1 MLGGEAMDSI
11 TVRSYRCFG
20 EEQAVRLAPITLLVG
35 ENSTGKSS
43 LMAMIRAL
51 WDAVYAD
58 RAPDFKEEPYD
69 LGSFDDIVHDT
80 GGRGARA
87 KSFAASFEVGA
98 ASSRS
103 GPRSKPYLA
112 EVEFGPHHAAPT
124 PVRRRVSR
132 EGCWLEQDFS
142 QAGSGG
148 IRFGTPQGE
157 WRSQA
162 PEGQR
167 AFASSTTEALPSLDS
182 ALWRLRWATDENRP
196 AAARIEP
203 VPGSSEPTAEIVAG
217 LRDQVGGFAGGRPRS
232 SRLLER
238 ERPFASAPTRSRPR
252 RTYDPTRTA
261 PNAEGDYVPTHLA
274 WLSLHEPDAWK
285 DLKYRL
291 EEFGSAAGLFDEIR
305 VRRLGRT
312 ASDPFQIQVRKFDRM
327 RKGPV
332 HNLADMGYGVSQ
344 ILPLAVEL
352 MRDDSPRT
360 LLVQQPEVHL
370 HPSAQA
376 ALGTLLGE
384 VAADGRR
391 GRRLI
396 VETHSDFII
405 DRVRMSARDGIGKL
419 RPDDVSIAYFER
431 DGHDVVIH
439 NLHLDEQ
446 GNLRDAPPGYRQFFL
461 EELQRSIDL

>member
-1 MLGGEAMDSI
+1 MMDSI
-11 TVRSYRCFG
+11 TVSSYRCFG
-20 EEQAVRLAPITLLVG
+20 AEQTARLAPVTLLVG
-35 ENSTGKSS
+35 DNSTGKSS

-58 RAPDFKEEPYD
+58 RAPDFKAEPYD
-69 LGSFDDIVHDT
+69 LGSFDDILHDT

-87 KSFAASFEVGA
+87 QSFVASFEVGA

-103 GPRSKPYLA
+103 GARSKRYLA
-112 EVEFGPHHAAPT
+112 EVEFGPHQAAPI

-132 EGCWLEQDFS
+132 DGYWLEQDLS
-142 QAGSGG
+142 QAGFGG
-148 IRFGTPQGE
+148 IRCGTPQGE

-162 PEGQR
+162 SEGQR
-167 AFASSTTEALPSLDS
+167 AYASDATEALPSLDS
-182 ALWRLRWATDENRP
+182 ALWRLRWATDEKRP
-196 AAARIEP
+196 AVSRVESS
-203 VPGSSEPTAEIVAG
+203 PGSPEFTPQIVEEIRQQMGHFPGAR
-217 LRDQVGGFAGGRPRS
+217 LRRSRPSDRA
-232 SRLLER
+232 
-238 ERPFASAPTRSRPR
+238 RPFASAPTRSRPR
-252 RTYDPTRTA
+252 RTYDPTRTS
-261 PNAEGDYVPTHLA
+261 PDAEGDYVPTHLA

-285 DLKYRL
+285 NLKYRL

-312 ASDPFQIQVRKFDRM
+312 ASDPFQLQVRKFDKK
-327 RKGPV
+327 RKGPI
-332 HNLADMGYGVSQ
+332 HSLADMGYGVSQ
-344 ILPLAVEL
+344 ILPLVAEL
-352 MRDDSPRT
+352 LRDDSPQM

-376 ALGTLLGE
+376 ALGTLLCE

-419 RPDDVSIAYFER
+419 RPDDISIAYFER
-431 DGHDVVIH
+431 DGHDVTIH

-446 GNLRDAPPGYRQFFL
+446 GSLLDAPPGYRQFFL
-461 EELQRSIDL
+461 KELQRSIDL